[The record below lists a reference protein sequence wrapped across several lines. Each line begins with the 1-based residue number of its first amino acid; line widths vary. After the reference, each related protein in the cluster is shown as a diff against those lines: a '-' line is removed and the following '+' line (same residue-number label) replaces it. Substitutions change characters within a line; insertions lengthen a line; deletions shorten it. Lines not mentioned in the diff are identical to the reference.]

1 MTVTKAR
8 WLLTGLALVLT
19 MMLMTASCGGSRS
32 DPVLVNEAA
41 YRASNRGVALLE
53 QFDYEGAAGAFR
65 EALELDASHTPARIN
80 LAVALFLAQ
89 DLEGADREATVAAA
103 ELPAALEPPYVR
115 GLVAR
120 AQNRL
125 EDALLAFSAVLEAD
139 PIDVG
144 TNVNLGQIY
153 LDSRDYPAAIERL
166 RIAYEHEPFNIT
178 AVYNLGLALARS
190 GETAEGQALLEQAQ
204 ALRSTGYA
212 VTYNTGY
219 LQQGRYAAAM
229 ASTGA
234 ESALVDPAVPPAS
247 FTSVDIASLSRSSA
261 QMSPFGRRYTID
273 DLTDDGIRAL
283 VAGLGGGVTPIDF
296 DRDGDLDLFA
306 SMPDGQRLM
315 RNDAPGSWTEVAGDA
330 GLASKPED
338 GVSVGAIVAD
348 YDNNQAPDLFVLR
361 FGRSSLYQ
369 NDGAGVFTDVT
380 AAAGLSALTDAFVP
394 GAAAFADV
402 DHDGDADLVIAGLVD
417 VESSRASLED
427 GAEDASLLFPEEFAP
442 APLRLLRNNQ
452 DGSFTDITTASE
464 LESEGHA
471 VAIVPTDF
479 DNRRDV
485 DLFVIN
491 HGGPLRLFMNLR
503 DSTFRDVASEVGLA
517 TIGDVAAI
525 AAGDVNKDDF
535 PDFVFARAGDAV
547 FALSDGRGQ
556 FTRVSAPEAA
566 RAASALRLIDYDN
579 DGLLDLLAWLTDGPR
594 LFRNLGTDWSDVT
607 GTAFANFSADAPT
620 PASRALAVADVDGD
634 GDSDI
639 VAVDSERVAIAE
651 NSGDA
656 RNGSLRIAL
665 RGLVSNR
672 AGIGAKVQLRA
683 GSLSSRL
690 ETSSA
695 TPAVAPADLVFGL
708 GRRQGADVAR
718 VLWPSGI
725 LQAEVPE
732 QEYLPPE
739 LAIQELDR
747 EPSSCPFLFTWNGTR
762 FEFVTD
768 FLGGGEMGLWHG
780 PDRYNTPDPVEYVRI
795 RDDQLK
801 PKNGFLELRVTSE
814 LEEAVFFDQ
823 MELVVLVH
831 PRDVDVYPNE
841 GLTDPPKAHRVHVVR
856 GARIP
861 DRVVDDRGRD
871 VTDLVAHIDR
881 RYPEGFALKPFR
893 GYAETHDLTLDLGSP
908 GDSTLLL
915 LTGWTSYAFS
925 SDNLAA
931 LQAGL
936 TPIVPQLEIK
946 DASGAW
952 RQADVDMGF
961 PVGRPQTLAV
971 DLSDQLRAGER
982 EIRIV
987 TNMRIYWDQILVGR
1001 RGEIDRIREHRVDLS
1016 SADLRVRGFS
1026 TEVHPGNTE
1035 PTTYDYHFVTSG
1047 SPWKTMAGRYTREGD
1062 VRELLTAG
1070 DDRFVITRDGDEV
1083 VLRFDASELEPIRE
1097 DQMRTYLLRADGFSK
1112 EMDINSASPDSVDP
1126 LPFHAMSE
1134 YPYGSSERYPETSEH
1149 RLYRETYNT
1158 RAVVASIPRIEASR

>member
-1 MTVTKAR
+1 MVTKTR

-19 MMLMTASCGGSRS
+19 MALMTASCGGTGS

-41 YRASNRGVALLE
+41 YRASNKGVALLE

-89 DLEGADREATVAAA
+89 DLEGADREASIAAA

-125 EDALLAFSAVLEAD
+125 EDALLEFSAVLEAD

-166 RIAYEHEPFNIT
+166 RIAYEHEPFNVT

-219 LQQGRYAAAM
+219 LQQGRYAVAV

-247 FTSVDIASLSRSSA
+247 FTSVDVASWSPAST
-261 QMSPFGRRYTID
+261 QMSPFGRRYTSD
-273 DLTDDGIRAL
+273 DLSEDGIRRL

-296 DRDGDLDLFA
+296 DLDGDLDLFTA
-306 SMPDGQRLM
+306 MPDGQRLM
-315 RNDAPGSWTEVAGDA
+315 RNDGPGNWTEVAGDA
-330 GLASKPED
+330 GLAGTPED

-348 YDNNQAPDLFVLR
+348 FDNDEAPDLFVLR
-361 FGRSSLYQ
+361 YGRSSLYR
-369 NDGAGVFTDVT
+369 NDGSGVFADVT
-380 AAAGLSALTDAFVP
+380 SAAGLSSLTDTFVP

-402 DHDGDADLVIAGLVD
+402 DHDGDADLVVAGLVD

-427 GAEDASLLFPEEFAP
+427 GAEDASLLFPDEFSP
-442 APLRLLRNNQ
+442 APVHLLRNNQ

-471 VAIVPTDF
+471 VAMVPTDF

-485 DLFVIN
+485 DLLVIDLN
-491 HGGPLRLFMNLR
+491 GPPRLFMNLR
-503 DSTFRDVASEVGLA
+503 DSTFRDVASDVGLA
-517 TIGDVAAI
+517 MIGAAAATV

-535 PDFVFARAGDAV
+535 PDFVFGRATDVV

-556 FTRVSAPEAA
+556 FTRVPGPEAA

-607 GTAFANFSADAPT
+607 GTAFANFRSEAQAPT
-620 PASRALAVADVDGD
+620 ARVLAVADVDSD

-639 VAVDSERVAIAE
+639 VSVGSERVTIAE
-651 NSGDA
+651 NSGDP
-656 RNGSLRIAL
+656 RNGSLRVAL
-665 RGLVSNR
+665 RGLISNR

-708 GRRQGADVAR
+708 GRRPGADVAR

-732 QEYLPPE
+732 QDYLASE

-831 PRDVDVYPNE
+831 PRDVEVYPNE
-841 GLTDPPKAHRVHVVR
+841 GLTDPPKEHHVHVVR
-856 GARIP
+856 DARIP

-893 GYAETHDLTLDLGSP
+893 GYAETHDLTLDLGST
-908 GDSTLLL
+908 GDSALLL

-936 TPIVPQLEIK
+936 APIVPRLEIK
-946 DASGAW
+946 DASGVW

-982 EIRIV
+982 EVRIV

-1001 RGEIDRIREHRVDLS
+1001 RGSVDRIREHRVDLS

-1026 TEVHPGNTE
+1026 AEVHPGNTE
-1035 PTTYDYHFVTSG
+1035 PTTYDYHLVSAG

-1083 VLRFDASELEPIRE
+1083 VLRFDASALEPIHE
-1097 DQMRTYLLRADGFSK
+1097 DQTRTYLLRAHGYSK
-1112 EMDINSASPDSVDP
+1112 EMDINSASPDFVGP

-1134 YPYGSSERYPETSEH
+1134 YPYSSSERYPETSEH
-1149 RLYRETYNT
+1149 RSYRESYNT
-1158 RAVVASIPRIEASR
+1158 RAVVASVPRIEASR